1 MDIPVWAL
9 LTPSPPLSGCQHC
22 TDQGCPPHFS
32 FPKTSANKAPTSGT
46 CNTSPA
52 QRPSSTVRHV
62 VAHLD
67 LDRSAD
73 HRPIAVHRRRAL
85 VARMQASSDSEEK
98 TLASMSQITRG
109 FLHDTKQNK
118 TWADMIIH
126 TRAGISS
133 QAGGA
138 ALQTHGDHA
147 VCSPCKL
154 VKVKASGPRSARAQT
169 ACSTAL
175 LRRSVGLHDA
185 QHSRTAAVQNVLP
198 VPDASPCVTIW
209 CSSGMAGGG
218 ARTAAA
224 TQLAPAAALL
234 TGSCCACSCR
244 T

>member
-1 MDIPVWAL
+1 LDIPVWAL

-67 LDRSAD
+67 RSAD

-126 TRAGISS
+126 TRVG
-133 QAGGA
+133 
-138 ALQTHGDHA
+138 T
-147 VCSPCKL
+147 
-154 VKVKASGPRSARAQT
+154 R
-169 ACSTAL
+169 
-175 LRRSVGLHDA
+175 LRRGVLLCTHMETMQCEVLASWSKSKPVVPAPPVHKPL
-185 QHSRTAAVQNVLP
+185 AAR
-198 VPDASPCVTIW
+198 PC
-209 CSSGMAGGG
+209 SG
-218 ARTAAA
+218 AR
-224 TQLAPAAALL
+224 
-234 TGSCCACSCR
+234 
-244 T
+244 